1 MINTL
6 DVKRANGQS
15 WLQALNMAFMPCYAK
30 LEGKT
35 YDFPEVQ
42 WYRDGVGYALK
53 NNLIAN
59 CENGYFEPD
68 GKTSRGVVINALW
81 QLGGRKTVTAEENF
95 ADVSADS
102 KYFKA
107 VYWANESGIAGGY
120 TDGFFGVE
128 DSLTREQMMTLL
140 WRYAKHQG
148 YDVSVGEETN
158 ILSYDDAFEISEY
171 AIPAMQWA
179 CGSGV
184 LTGQNTAG
192 GMALNPS
199 GTTTRAQLS
208 VVLLRFD
215 QWVKQT
221 QVLPQ

>member
-1 MINTL
+1 MQNSSILTGWFDKN
-6 DVKRANGQS
+6 DS
-15 WLQALNMAFMPCYAK
+15 C
-30 LEGKT
+30 
-35 YDFPEVQ
+35 
-42 WYRDGVGYALK
+42 K

-68 GKTSRGVVINALW
+68 GKTSRGVAINALW

-107 VYWANESGIAGGY
+107 VCWANESGIAGGY